1 MDSGGEV
8 LEGVA
13 ALLAA
18 GLDHRQ
24 HRFHEAAAGGALR
37 AERELAP
44 DDGVTQRAF
53 ARIVRRFYAFATDE
67 RQQFPAA
74 QNGRENGG

>member
-24 HRFHEAAAGGALR
+24 HRFHEAA
-37 AERELAP
+37 
-44 DDGVTQRAF
+44 T
-53 ARIVRRFYAFATDE
+53 ITDQISE
-67 RQQFPAA
+67 
-74 QNGRENGG
+74 